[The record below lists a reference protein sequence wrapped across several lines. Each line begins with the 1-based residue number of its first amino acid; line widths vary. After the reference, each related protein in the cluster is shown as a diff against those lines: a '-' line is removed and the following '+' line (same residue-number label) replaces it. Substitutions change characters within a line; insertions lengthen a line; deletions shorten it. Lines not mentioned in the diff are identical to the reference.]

1 MRKKIL
7 VFITI
12 FALFCAYIFA
22 LTGTEILKKVDE
34 NIYTS
39 SITYTGRFEIHKED
53 RTFEKAF
60 KGWAVG
66 EKKSFVKFTNPEDYG
81 VKYLKLDDE
90 MWIAEENDVVKIS
103 GHLLKRSVMG
113 SDLSF
118 EDLMKNNKL
127 VELYNV
133 TVTGEEKIDDKLCYI
148 LDLEAKSK
156 EAPYKRQKIWVGKEE
171 YIPYKYEYFALS
183 GRLMKT
189 AIVLKT
195 KVIDER
201 NFPVKMKMTNE
212 LRKNS
217 YTIFEL
223 KDIEIGVE
231 IPVET
236 FSRQNLMR

>member
-1 MRKKIL
+1 MRKTFFVIISIL
-7 VFITI
+7 T
-12 FALFCAYIFA
+12 LFCSYSFA
-22 LTGTEILKKVDE
+22 MTGTEILKKVDE

-39 SITYTGRFEIHKED
+39 SIVYTGRFEIHKED

-66 EKKSFVKFTNPEDYG
+66 EKKSFVRFTNPEDYG

-90 MWIAEENDVVKIS
+90 MWIAEESDVVKIS

-118 EDLMKNNKL
+118 EDLMKNDKL
-127 VELYNV
+127 VELYSV
-133 TVTGEEKIDDKLCYI
+133 TVTGEEKVDDKLCYV

-171 YIPYKYEYFALS
+171 FIPYKYEYFALS

-189 AIVLKT
+189 GVVLKT
-195 KVIDER
+195 KMIKGK
-201 NFPVKMKMTNE
+201 NYPVKVKVINE

-217 YTIFEL
+217 YTVFEM
-223 KDIEIGVE
+223 KDIKIAVE
-231 IPVET
+231 IPDET